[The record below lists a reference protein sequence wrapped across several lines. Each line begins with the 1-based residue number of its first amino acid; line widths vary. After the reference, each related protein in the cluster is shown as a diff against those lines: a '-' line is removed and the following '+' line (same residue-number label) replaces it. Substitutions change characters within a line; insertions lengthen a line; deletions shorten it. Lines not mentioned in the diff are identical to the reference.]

1 MNKKNNHS
9 KLFIFITI
17 CFTLF
22 LQNSIADSVSDS
34 VLDALSKEASDT
46 DMLNKQKN
54 NVADSETI
62 EVTSPETEASDELSE
77 KITRQLRGV
86 LGKKEEIGS
95 SNTKDVAIE
104 QKLENIVSSA
114 LLEGHNMSEV
124 RDVVNEVLS
133 ELKTA
138 NNDDISIIEVNQ
150 AKEILTNI
158 TVNKNSQKQLQR
170 GANSDSSSSLTPT
183 TVRVEKGE
191 SLFKIA
197 LRLYGNG
204 DEYLRLYEANKV
216 NITDPNIL
224 QVGQIL
230 TVPK

>member
-9 KLFIFITI
+9 KQFIFIAI
-17 CFTLF
+17 CFALF
-22 LQNSIADSVSDS
+22 LQNSIADS

-46 DMLNKQKN
+46 DMLSKQKN
-54 NVADSETI
+54 NIADSETI
-62 EVTSPETEASDELSE
+62 EVTSPETEASGELSE

-86 LGKKEEIGS
+86 LGNKEEIGS
-95 SNTKDVAIE
+95 SNKKDVGIE

-114 LLEGHNMSEV
+114 LLEGNNMSEV
-124 RDVVNEVLS
+124 RKVVNEVLS

-138 NNDDISIIEVNQ
+138 NNDDISTTEVNQ

-158 TVNKNSQKQLQR
+158 TVNKNSQKQPQR
-170 GANSDSSSSLTPT
+170 RANSGSSSLIPT

-216 NITDPNIL
+216 SIADPNIL